1 VKQVHRRLLRRV
13 LNFSVGCNG
22 YSLTNRKRS
31 ISEVQLMHN
40 VGVHKQ
46 VGERQDWLQ
55 LKLKDIIAASHAKAQ
70 QHGQSGKIRSL
81 LPDDLTGLGLYTS

>member
-1 VKQVHRRLLRRV
+1 
-13 LNFSVGCNG
+13 
-22 YSLTNRKRS
+22 
-31 ISEVQLMHN
+31 MHN

-81 LPDDLTGLGLYTS
+81 LPDDLTGLGLYTSYSSVLWVCLLFSLTEVLPLLKKKTVQISQ

>member
-1 VKQVHRRLLRRV
+1 MLSIKSLDKIV
-13 LNFSVGCNG
+13 LIIVLSGCNG
-22 YSLTNRKRS
+22 HSLTNRKRS

>member
-1 VKQVHRRLLRRV
+1 MLSIKSLDKIV
-13 LNFSVGCNG
+13 LIIVLC
-22 YSLTNRKRS
+22 SLHTEARPVRKRS

-70 QHGQSGKIRSL
+70 QHRQSGKIRSL

>member
-1 VKQVHRRLLRRV
+1 
-13 LNFSVGCNG
+13 
-22 YSLTNRKRS
+22 
-31 ISEVQLMHN
+31 MHN

-55 LKLKDIIAASHAKAQ
+55 LKLKDIIAASHATAQ

-81 LPDDLTGLGLYTS
+81 LPDDLTGLSLYTS